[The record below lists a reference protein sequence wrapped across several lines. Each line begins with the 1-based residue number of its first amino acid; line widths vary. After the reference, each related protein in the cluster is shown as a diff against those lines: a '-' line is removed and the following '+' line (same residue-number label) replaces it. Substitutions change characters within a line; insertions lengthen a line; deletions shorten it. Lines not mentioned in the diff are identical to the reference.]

1 MPKGVPREVA
11 RLVRNSSRHIPRPGE
26 YLSLVNAAKLYD
38 ALDTFRAVAA
48 REAADA
54 LYRAEHLKSVA
65 GRARATD
72 RLRDL
77 RRDAVGADEARNA
90 LDRAAGIQP
99 LPSLAP
105 DEAKPIV
112 LTEEESPD
120 YFLPEEGAL
129 EAFIGVDYTEA
140 AGYHHKSGKKTSDV
154 SFNAVLRWEDG
165 TPITESDARE
175 ALQMFAD
182 AGVLPDG
189 MECDAVSWAG
199 WKGKERS
206 GTVTDL
212 ENFRTILQAVGNY
225 GVRVGLLKPDRL

>member
-1 MPKGVPREVA
+1 MPKGVPRAVA
-11 RLVRNSSRHIPRPGE
+11 RLIRTSSRKLAKPGQV
-26 YLSLVNAAKLYD
+26 LSHANAFKLYD
-38 ALDTFRAVAA
+38 ALESFRAVAA
-48 REAADA
+48 RDAADA
-54 LYRAEHLKSVA
+54 LYRAEHLKSAA

-72 RLRDL
+72 RLHDL

-105 DEAKPIV
+105 NEAKPIV
-112 LTEEESPD
+112 LTDEESPEW
-120 YFLPEEGAL
+120 FVPEEGAL

-182 AGVLPDG
+182 ASVLPDG

-225 GVRVGLLKPDRL
+225 GVRVGLLKPDKL

>member
-11 RLVRNSSRHIPRPGE
+11 WLIRTSSRKIAKPGQV
-26 YLSLVNAAKLYD
+26 LSLENAYKLYD
-38 ALDTFRAVAA
+38 ALDTFRDIAA

-54 LYRAEHLKSVA
+54 LYRAEHLKSAA

-72 RLRDL
+72 RLHDL

-105 DEAKPIV
+105 NEAKPIV
-112 LTEEESPD
+112 LTDEESPEW
-120 YFLPEEGAL
+120 FVPEEGAL
-129 EAFIGVDYTEA
+129 EAFIGVDYTEG
-140 AGYHHKSGKKTSDV
+140 AGYHHRSGKKTSDV

-175 ALQMFAD
+175 ALQLFAQS
-182 AGVLPDG
+182 GVLPDG

-199 WKGKERS
+199 WKGKERHGS
-206 GTVTDL
+206 LADL
-212 ENFRTILQAVGNY
+212 ENFRHILSSVGNY